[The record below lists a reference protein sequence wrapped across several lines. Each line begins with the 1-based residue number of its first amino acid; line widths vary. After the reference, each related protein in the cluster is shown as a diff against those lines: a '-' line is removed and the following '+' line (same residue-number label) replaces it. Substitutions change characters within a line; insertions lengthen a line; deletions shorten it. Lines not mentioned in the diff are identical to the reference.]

1 MDILLASG
9 NEHKKEEL
17 QRLLPGHV
25 LHLPGEFG
33 IDFDCEET
41 GLTFEENAMQKA
53 VALKEAVAESGKEA
67 LMEMGILADDSGL
80 FVDALPGELGIHTAR
95 YGSKE
100 GEKILSSDE
109 KNTLLLKNLKGIP
122 QEKRTAR
129 FVCTLILLKGDEKY
143 TATGTAEGRILEE
156 KAVGNEGF
164 GYDPVFFCNDAGC
177 SMATLPKGGKD
188 LYSHRGKAARILL
201 QQIENK

>member
-17 QRLLPGHV
+17 QRLFPGHT
-25 LHLPGEFG
+25 LHLPGEFS
-33 IDFDCEET
+33 ISFDCEET
-41 GLTFEENAMQKA
+41 GLTFEENAEQKA
-53 VALKEAVAESGKEA
+53 MALKEAVEKSGRKD
-67 LMEMGILADDSGL
+67 LLKMGILADDSGL

-100 GEKILSSDE
+100 GEKILSADE
-109 KNTLLLKNLKGIP
+109 KNTLLLKNLKGVP

-129 FVCTLILLKGDEKY
+129 FVCTLILLNKGKKY

-156 KAVGNEGF
+156 KAVGEGGF

-188 LYSHRGKAARILL
+188 LYSHRGKAAKILL
-201 QQIENK
+201 QQIEY

>member
-17 QRLLPGHV
+17 QRLLAGHV
-25 LHLPGEFG
+25 LHLPKEFG
-33 IDFDCEET
+33 ISFDCEET

-53 VALKEAVAESGKEA
+53 VALKDAVEKNGRAELK
-67 LMEMGILADDSGL
+67 EMGILADDSGL
-80 FVDALPGELGIHTAR
+80 FVDVLPGELGIHTAR

-100 GEKILSSDE
+100 GEPILSADA
-109 KNTLLLKNLKGIP
+109 KNTLLLKNLKGVP
-122 QEKRTAR
+122 REKRTAR
-129 FVCTLILLKGDEKY
+129 FVCTLILLKGDKKY
-143 TATGTAEGRILEE
+143 EATGIAEGRILEE
-156 KAVGNEGF
+156 KAQGNEGF

-188 LYSHRGKAARILL
+188 LYSHRGKAAKLL
-201 QQIENK
+201 LEQIG